1 MKIFTIKIIEG
12 RTNRESDKEVR
23 NTSKLK
29 MLQVQ
34 YSFTVSIFSLNGE
47 FLIKKN
53 IKTQID
59 ISDLNKGVYFVELS
73 NESYKSFHKLIVKK

>member
-1 MKIFTIKIIEG
+1 MNIFQNLIYIDS
-12 RTNRESDKEVR
+12 NS
-23 NTSKLK
+23 S
-29 MLQVQ
+29 
-34 YSFTVSIFSLNGE
+34 SFTVSIFSLNGE
-47 FLIKKN
+47 LLINKN